1 MSDGTFKLRVFSG
14 RGLEVEAT
22 VRSVNVPSLEGELG
36 FLPDHCEFV
45 GLLATGMIEYVGAD
59 STASRCLVS
68 GGICTFNEN
77 VLTLL
82 ADTVDIPGAVDT
94 QMLSEDL
101 DGLRLQLEAM
111 SLFDPEWEGL
121 SQRVARL
128 DAVRALVAN

>member
-1 MSDGTFKLRVFSG
+1 MLDQTFKLRVFSG
-14 RGLEVEAT
+14 RGLEAEAT

-36 FLPDHCEFV
+36 FLPEHCEFV

-59 STASRCLVS
+59 GAASRCLVS
-68 GGICTFNEN
+68 GGICTFNDN

-82 ADTVDIPGAVDT
+82 ADTVDIPGFVDT
-94 QMLSEDL
+94 ELLSEDL
-101 DGLRLQLEAM
+101 DNLRLQLQAM

-128 DAVRALVAN
+128 DAVRSLATS